1 MRPIGR
7 EQGQTVVE
15 YTMLAGLVTV
25 MAIVILGLVDLPI
38 RQLLQR
44 ITLHVIGQ
52 LLDPSF

>member
-1 MRPIGR
+1 MTHAGS
-7 EQGQTVVE
+7 ENGQTVVE
-15 YTMLAGLVTV
+15 YTMLAGLMT
-25 MAIVILGLVDLPI
+25 MIAIVILGMIDVPI